1 MKVLFC
7 YRYGVIG
14 GVSTQLLNRYTHFSA
29 EFDIGVLYES
39 DHGMVGHF
47 PPGVAR
53 VAATDEAREA
63 AIREA
68 EPDVLVVIDS
78 PSFLSAWQRAGS
90 PGSLILEV
98 HTTTTNLS
106 YVSELAVRPDHIV
119 TVSEYM
125 RGKLS
130 ALGLSPIS
138 VVPNCL
144 DERWYAETVPPA
156 LESSPVAW
164 IGKLDGHK
172 RWRAAADL
180 LDRIATERPGVTPL
194 MVGGYTAPASEVAA
208 LTTKLTG
215 SPALGSARW
224 LPRVD
229 YELMPALYSAIG
241 ANGGLTVSTTTDE
254 SFGMSVAEALVRGC
268 PVIAPAVGALP
279 EILPEEALYAPGDSA
294 AAAAKALQA
303 LSDPAFRASLL
314 STAQLV
320 RERTHPEYA
329 LAAFANVLQR
339 SAKSS
344 MVA

>member
-29 EFDIGVLYES
+29 EYDIGVLYES
-39 DHGMVGHF
+39 DHGMVAHF

-53 VAATDEAREA
+53 VTATDEARED
-63 AIREA
+63 AIRQA
-68 EPDVLVVIDS
+68 DPDVVVVIDS
-78 PSFLSAWQRAGS
+78 PGFLSAWQRAGS

-98 HTTTTNLS
+98 HTTTANLS
-106 YVSELAVRPDHIV
+106 YLGELAVVPDHIV

-125 RGKLS
+125 RAKLG

-144 DERWYAETVPPA
+144 DQRWYADTVPPA
-156 LESSPVAW
+156 LDSTPVAW

-180 LDRIATERPGVTPL
+180 LDQVATTTPGVTPL
-194 MVGGYTAPASEVAA
+194 LVGGYTAPESEVAA
-208 LTTKLTG
+208 LTTKLAS

-229 YELMPALYSAIG
+229 YDLMPALYSAIA

-279 EILPEEALYAPGDSA
+279 EILPEEALYPPGDWPA
-294 AAAAKALQA
+294 AAGLARRALTDSGFRTA
-303 LSDPAFRASLL
+303 LM

-320 RERTHPEYA
+320 RERTATEYA

-339 SAKSS
+339 SAKAALS
-344 MVA
+344 

>member
-14 GVSTQLLNRYTHFSA
+14 GVSTQLLNRYTHFSS

-39 DHGMVGHF
+39 DHGMVAHF
-47 PPGVAR
+47 PPGVAL
-53 VAATDEAREA
+53 VTATDDAREA
-63 AIREA
+63 AIRDA
-68 EPDVLVVIDS
+68 DPDVVVVIDS
-78 PSFLSAWQRAGS
+78 PGFLSAWRRAGS

-98 HTTTTNLS
+98 HTTTANLS
-106 YVSELAVRPDHIV
+106 YLGELAVQPDHIV

-125 RGKLS
+125 RAKLG

-156 LESSPVAW
+156 LDTTPVAW

-180 LDRIATERPGVTPL
+180 LDRIAGAEPGVTPL
-194 MVGGYTAPASEVAA
+194 LIGGYTAPATEVAA
-208 LTTKLTG
+208 LTTKLAT

-229 YELMPALYSAIG
+229 YDLMPGIYSAIA
-241 ANGGLTVSTTTDE
+241 ANGGLTISTTTDE
-254 SFGMSVAEALVRGC
+254 SFGMSVAESLVRGC

-279 EILPEEALYAPGDSA
+279 EILPEEALYPPGDWAGA
-294 AAAAKALQA
+294 AERARQA
-303 LSDPAFRASLL
+303 LTDAAFRTALMG
-314 STAQLV
+314 TAQLV
-320 RERTHPEYA
+320 RERTHTEYA
-329 LAAFANVLQR
+329 LAAFRNVLQR

-344 MVA
+344 NVA

>member
-29 EFDIGVLYES
+29 EFEIGVLYES

-53 VAATDEAREA
+53 VAGTDEAREA

-68 EPDVLVVIDS
+68 EPDVVVVIDS
-78 PSFLSAWQRAGS
+78 PGFLSAWRRAGS
-90 PGSLILEV
+90 PGSLVLEV
-98 HTTTTNLS
+98 HTTTANLS
-106 YVSELAVRPDHIV
+106 YLDELVVRPDHVV

-125 RGKLS
+125 REKLA

-156 LESSPVAW
+156 LGTAPVAW

-180 LDRIATERPGVTPL
+180 LDRIATARPGVTPL
-194 MVGGYTAPASEVAA
+194 IVGGYTAPASEVAA
-208 LTTKLTG
+208 LTTKLAT
-215 SPALGSARW
+215 SPALGAARW
-224 LPRVD
+224 LPRLD
-229 YELMPALYSAIG
+229 YDLMPGLYSAVA

-268 PVIAPAVGALP
+268 PVVAPAVGALP
-279 EILPEEALYAPGDSA
+279 EILPEEALYPPGDWAGA
-294 AAAAKALQA
+294 AERALRGLA
-303 LSDPAFRASLL
+303 DPDFRAALL
-314 STAQLV
+314 STAEAV
-320 RERTHPEYA
+320 RERTHAEYA
-329 LAAFANVLQR
+329 LAAFREVLQR

-344 MVA
+344 KVA

>member
-29 EFDIGVLYES
+29 EFEIGVLYES
-39 DHGMVGHF
+39 DHGMVAHF

-53 VAATDEAREA
+53 VTPTDEARES
-63 AIREA
+63 AIRDA
-68 EPDVLVVIDS
+68 EPDVVVVIDS
-78 PSFLSAWQRAGS
+78 PGFLTAWQRAGS

-98 HTTTTNLS
+98 HTTTANLS
-106 YVSELAVRPDHIV
+106 YLGELAVEPDHIV

-125 RGKLS
+125 RAKLG

-144 DERWYAETVPPA
+144 DERWYADTVPPT
-156 LESSPVAW
+156 LETTPVAW

-180 LDRIATERPGVTPL
+180 LDRIAAAQPGVTPL
-194 MVGGYTAPASEVAA
+194 LVGGYTAPVSEVEA
-208 LTTKLTG
+208 LTTKLAT
-215 SPALGSARW
+215 SRALGSARW

-229 YELMPALYSAIG
+229 YDLMPGLYSAIA

-254 SFGMSVAEALVRGC
+254 SFGMSVAEALVREC

-279 EILPEEALYAPGDSA
+279 EILPEEALYPPGDWADA
-294 AAAAKALQA
+294 ANRARRALTD
-303 LSDPAFRASLL
+303 SGFRAALL
-314 STAQLV
+314 STAPLV
-320 RERTHPEYA
+320 RERTHTEYA

-339 SAKSS
+339 SAKSPK
-344 MVA
+344 VA

>member
-14 GVSTQLLNRYTHFSA
+14 GVSTQLLNRYTHFSG
-29 EFDIGVLYES
+29 EFEIGVLYES
-39 DHGMVGHF
+39 DHGMVSQF
-47 PPGVAR
+47 PPGVAQ
-53 VAATDEAREA
+53 VVATDEARES
-63 AIREA
+63 AIREVA
-68 EPDVLVVIDS
+68 PDVLVVIDS
-78 PSFLSAWQRAGS
+78 PSFLAAWQRLGS

-106 YVSELAVRPDHIV
+106 YLGELAVRPDHVV

-125 RGKLS
+125 RAKLV

-138 VVPNCL
+138 VIPNCL

-156 LESSPVAW
+156 LGSAPIAW

-172 RWRAAADL
+172 RWRAATDL
-180 LDRIATERPGVTPL
+180 LDRIAAARPGVTPL
-194 MVGGYTAPASEVAA
+194 LVGGYTAPASEVAA
-208 LTTKLTG
+208 LTTKLAT
-215 SPALGSARW
+215 SAALGSARW

-229 YELMPALYSAIG
+229 YDLMPALYSAIG

-279 EILPEEALYAPGDSA
+279 EILPEEALYPPGALAVA
-294 AAAAKALQA
+294 AGKALLA
-303 LSDPAFRASLL
+303 LSEPAFRAALL
-314 STAQLV
+314 RTVPLV
-320 RERTHPEYA
+320 RERTHTEYA
-329 LAAFANVLQR
+329 LAGFRNVLQR

-344 MVA
+344 KVA